1 VKHYLQYFNVEKM
14 GRFPNGADGLLTTR
28 MGVFTKLAAVRESKG
43 STVFVI
49 AGLGKPKRYYLWE
62 AFTVEEVTH
71 DGEQYTATGPGWI
84 LYPPQRLEGKAFDNF
99 KAACAHFIG
108 FRAVDELPYGKTL
121 RNLADKFHL
130 PDVNAAC
137 EAFCDELIKLEP
149 KNGDSYYYRAGVR
162 QKLGKADAARED
174 YKKAIEVGTNFAREA
189 AAAVAGKAAD
199 GVGAAAPKDKT
210 AAGVVAKGRFAKS
223 VDAATKKPA
232 GVPETLWLAVQQ
244 RRGEEELRQQ
254 LLKAYG
260 GRCAITG
267 SDGEAALEVALIRGA
282 DGSGPQE
289 VTNSLLL
296 RGDVRTLFDLNLIR
310 VHPKSRK
317 VFVADALKRSSY
329 ARLVA
334 RQLRLPERKEDRPNS
349 EALQQRWDAAEA

>member
-1 VKHYLQYFNVEKM
+1 VKHFLQYFNVEKM
-14 GRFPNGADGLLTTR
+14 GRFPNGADALLTTR
-28 MGVFTKLAAVRESKG
+28 LGVFTKLAAVKESKG
-43 STVFVI
+43 SAVFVI
-49 AGLGKPKRYYLWE
+49 AGLGKPKRYFLWE
-62 AFTVEEVTH
+62 VFTVEDVAH
-71 DGEQYTATGPGWI
+71 DGEQYTVTGPGWV
-84 LYPPQRLEGKAFDNF
+84 LYPPQRLEGKAFDDF
-99 KAACAHFIG
+99 KAACAHFVG
-108 FRAVDELPYGKTL
+108 FRAIDELPYRKTL

-189 AAAVAGKAAD
+189 AAAVAGKAPA
-199 GVGAAAPKDKT
+199 GAPAALKDKT
-210 AAGVVAKGRFAKS
+210 AVGVVAKGGFAKS
-223 VDAATKKPA
+223 ADAAMRKPA

-254 LLKAYG
+254 LLRAYG

-267 SDGEAALEVALIRGA
+267 SDGEAALEVALIRGP

-310 VHPKSRK
+310 IHPKSRK
-317 VFVADALKRSSY
+317 VFVADALKKSSY
-329 ARLVA
+329 AKLVA
-334 RQLRLPERKEDRPNS
+334 RQLRPPERKEDRPS
-349 EALQQRWDAAEA
+349 PEALQQRWDAAEA